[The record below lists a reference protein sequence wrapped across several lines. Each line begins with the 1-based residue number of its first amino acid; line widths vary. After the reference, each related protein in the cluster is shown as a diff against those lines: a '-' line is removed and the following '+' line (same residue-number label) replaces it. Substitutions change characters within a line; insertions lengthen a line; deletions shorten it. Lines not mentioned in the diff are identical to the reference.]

1 MSKQVLNMNA
11 EYITSKRKS
20 GRRKLMLVL
29 AICALPMVASYI
41 SYYFIKPTGRLN
53 YGKLLEPQKT
63 IPSLILTETN
73 LVNFP
78 IDSLKGK
85 WLMITVGGAR
95 CDQACEEQLFYL
107 RQIRLAQGKDSERIT
122 RLRLITDNENVDSQL
137 SEKYVGT
144 LFLRADVKQIAEW
157 LSEGEAESVDELST
171 HIFLADPLGNLMMR
185 FPAQPDPNKIKKD
198 IIRLLKASSIG

>member
-1 MSKQVLNMNA
+1 MSKQVQGVDA
-11 EYITSKRKS
+11 QYITSKRNS
-20 GRRKLMLVL
+20 GRRKLMIVLV
-29 AICALPMVASYI
+29 ICALPMIASYI

-85 WLMITVGGAR
+85 WLMITVGGAK

-107 RQIRLAQGKDSERIT
+107 RQIRLAQGKDSDRIT
-122 RLRLITDNENVDSQL
+122 RLRLVTDNENVDSQL
-137 SEKYVGT
+137 SEKYAGT
-144 LFLRADVKQIAEW
+144 LFLRADEKQIVAW
-157 LSEGEAESVDELST
+157 LSEGEMESINELST
-171 HIFLADPLGNLMMR
+171 HIFLVDPLGNLMMR
-185 FPAQPDPNKIKKD
+185 FPAQPDPSKVKKD